1 MKAPATGGAA
11 GSAPGNEAVPTLFQP
26 AKAVR
31 TYDAVV
37 TQVRTAIAQGRLKP
51 GDRLPSALALSREFE
66 VSRNAVLEALRVL
79 ERAGLVS
86 LRRGSRGG
94 AYVRALSGDELTE
107 PLHLLMETDVPVG
120 DMVEI
125 RRLIEGNTAA
135 WAAERATKTELK
147 KIGEVVSQ
155 WERLAAQPS
164 AEQWQQALAAD
175 VRFHTLVADASGN
188 AAAAAL
194 VRGMLGSLDRLIDYP
209 SSREQMIAASAP
221 LGWVFEPI
229 ANRDPEMARER
240 MQRHIGDFS
249 ELAGTAAKRRRRR
262 PKS

>member
-1 MKAPATGGAA
+1 M
-11 GSAPGNEAVPTLFQP
+11 
-26 AKAVR
+26 R

-37 TQVRTAIAQGRLKP
+37 NQVRAAIADGRLKP
-51 GDRLPSALALSREFE
+51 GDRLPSALELAREFE

-79 ERAGLVS
+79 ERSGLVS

-94 AYVRALSGDELTE
+94 AFVRALSGDELTE
-107 PLHLLMETDVPVG
+107 PLHLLMETDVPIA

-125 RRLIEGNTAA
+125 RRLIEGSTAA
-135 WAAERATKTELK
+135 WAAERATKAQLK
-147 KIGEVVSQ
+147 AIQQVVKS
-155 WERLAAQPS
+155 WEWLAAQAS
-164 AEQWQQALAAD
+164 AEHWQQALAED

-194 VRGMLGSLDRLIDYP
+194 VRGVLGSLDRILIDYP
-209 SSREQMIAASAP
+209 NSREEMIAASAP

-229 ANRDPEMARER
+229 AGRDAETARER

-249 ELAGTAAKRRRRR
+249 ELTGTSTKRPRRSRR
-262 PKS
+262 S

>member
-1 MKAPATGGAA
+1 MTAPG
-11 GSAPGNEAVPTLFQP
+11 GSADTAKLEPKLAMFQP
-26 AKAVR
+26 ARAVR

-37 TQVRTAIAQGRLKP
+37 NQVRSAIADGRLKP
-51 GDRLPSALALSREFE
+51 GDRLPSAVELAGEFE

-79 ERAGLVS
+79 ERSGLVS

-94 AYVRALSGDELTE
+94 AFVRALSGDELTE
-107 PLHLLMETDVPVG
+107 PLHLLMETDVPIA

-125 RRLIEGNTAA
+125 RRVIEGNTAA
-135 WAAERATKTELK
+135 WAAERATKAELK
-147 KIGEVVSQ
+147 AISEVVST
-155 WERLAAQPS
+155 WEWLAAQPS
-164 AEQWQQALAAD
+164 PEHWQQALAMD
-175 VRFHTLVADASGN
+175 VRFHTLVADASRN
-188 AAAAAL
+188 AAAAAF

-229 ANRDPEMARER
+229 AARDPDTARER

-249 ELAGTAAKRRRRR
+249 ELAGTKAKAPRLTARQR
-262 PKS
+262 KV